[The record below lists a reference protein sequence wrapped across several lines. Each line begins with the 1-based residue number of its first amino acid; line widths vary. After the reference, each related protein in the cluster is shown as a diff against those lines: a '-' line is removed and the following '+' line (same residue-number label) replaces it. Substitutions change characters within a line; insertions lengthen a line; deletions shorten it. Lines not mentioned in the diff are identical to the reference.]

1 MVKVLIF
8 TKMVDYQHSSTAAA
22 AAWLLQ
28 TVNRRGWTGI
38 VTDDSAYLENG
49 STLEDVD
56 IIILVNNSG
65 QIFDPSS
72 SYLKDHIAQG
82 RAVLG
87 IHAALATFLNG
98 TDASGLTHMQPTTPI
113 IQETFRAHFLNH
125 PVVQEATVSIDHEI
139 ADAFSANLVSLPAS
153 FQHTDEFFNFTSNPC
168 DDADVK
174 VLA

>member
-8 TKMVDYQHSSTAAA
+8 TKMLDYQHSSTAAA

-28 TVNRRGWTGI
+28 SVNSRGWEGI
-38 VTDDSAYLENG
+38 VTDDSAF
-49 STLEDVD
+49 LEDNSPLED
-56 IIILVNNSG
+56 IDVVILVNNSG
-65 QIFDPSS
+65 QIFDPAS
-72 SYLKDHIAQG
+72 SYLKDHISKG

-125 PVVQEATVSIDHEI
+125 PVVQEATVTIDHSV
-139 ADAFSANLVSLPAS
+139 ADALSADLASLPAS
-153 FQHTDEFFNFTSNPC
+153 FQHTDEYFNFTSNPC
-168 DDADVK
+168 EDADVK